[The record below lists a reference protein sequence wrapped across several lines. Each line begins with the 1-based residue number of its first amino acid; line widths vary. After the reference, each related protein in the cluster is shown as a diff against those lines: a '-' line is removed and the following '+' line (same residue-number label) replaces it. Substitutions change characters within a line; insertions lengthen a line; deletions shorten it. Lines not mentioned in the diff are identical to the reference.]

1 MGKGTEQILE
11 LLVFTGNK
19 REEALRHIPWIT
31 SSTVNQFP
39 LEENYFK
46 GTEQDIRYEKF
57 QEVTKKNHCIKDRQE
72 PLNEGRSCLVL
83 EGPRN
88 LTPYL

>member
-19 REEALRHIPWIT
+19 TEEALRHIPWIT

-46 GTEQDIRYEKF
+46 GTEQDFRYEKF